1 MAVAIVWMVVTIV
14 VLAVAVTTW
23 KLGWERYRP
32 RDPGPAV
39 PTDEVLV
46 DPETGRRQRVYMNP
60 STGARAYVDEP
71 PAPPG
76 S

>member
-1 MAVAIVWMVVTIV
+1 MAAVIAWLAATLV
-14 VLAVAVTTW
+14 VLAVGVATW

-32 RDPGPAV
+32 RDPGAAV

-71 PAPPG
+71 PGPPG

>member
-1 MAVAIVWMVVTIV
+1 MAAVIAWLAATLV
-14 VLAVAVTTW
+14 VLAVGVATW

-71 PAPPG
+71 PGPPG